1 MEAIILLAGYG
12 SRLDMQDLPH
22 KSLLP
27 FGEETLLSRHLKC
40 LQNLGTQKIHL
51 IIGHNG
57 EAVKNYALELNLQL
71 PLHFIDN
78 PVYLTTGNTL
88 SMVLG
93 LRHCEGETLILDGDV
108 LYPPQALKDYVENAQ
123 RSSFALIPADIED
136 AECAKVLLNPS
147 GTIHAFI
154 TKRALTKVE
163 RSDFGFGGEAI
174 GFFMLSKEDVPRFV
188 KLYEKREE
196 DFRPVLWEIPFTE
209 FAVNT
214 TLHHWQVTEEGCFE
228 IDTQEDYSAALNQ
241 FQAHPDLYKLKT
253 HSIPF

>member
-12 SRLDMQDLPH
+12 SRLDRQDLPH

-40 LQNLGTQKIHL
+40 LQNLGIQKVHL

-71 PLHFIDN
+71 SLHFIDN

-88 SMVLG
+88 SMVMG
-93 LRHCEGETLILDGDV
+93 LRHCKGETLILDGDV
-108 LYPPQALKDYVENAQ
+108 LYPPKALMDYVKNAP
-123 RSSFALIPADIED
+123 RSSFALIAADIED

-154 TKRALTKVE
+154 TKRALTKDE
-163 RSDFGFGGEAI
+163 RSVFVFGGEAI
-174 GFFMLSKEDVPRFV
+174 GFFMLSKKDVPHFI
-188 KLYEKREE
+188 KLYEKKEE

-214 TLHHWQVTEEGCFE
+214 ELHPWQVTEKGCFE
-228 IDTQEDYSAALNQ
+228 IDTQEDYSAALIQ
-241 FQAHPDLYKLKT
+241 FKSSPDLYRL
-253 HSIPF
+253 

>member
-12 SRLDMQDLPH
+12 SRLDRQDLPH

-40 LQNLGTQKIHL
+40 LQNLGIQKVHL
-51 IIGHNG
+51 ILGHNG
-57 EAVKNYALELNLQL
+57 EAVKNYSLELNLQL
-71 PLHFIDN
+71 SLHFIDN

-88 SMVLG
+88 SMVMG
-93 LRHCEGETLILDGDV
+93 LRHCEGEALILDGDV
-108 LYPPQALKDYVENAQ
+108 LYPPKALTDYVENAK
-123 RSSFALIPADIED
+123 RSSFALIPADIDD

-154 TKRALTKVE
+154 TKRALTEDE
-163 RSDFGFGGEAI
+163 RTGFGFGGEAI
-174 GFFMLSKEDVPRFV
+174 GFFMLCKEDVPRFV

-209 FAVNT
+209 FAVDAP
-214 TLHHWQVTEEGCFE
+214 LHPWNIKEDGCFE
-228 IDTQEDYSAALNQ
+228 IDTQEDYSTALKR
-241 FQAHPDLYKLKT
+241 FESHPDHYKL
-253 HSIPF
+253 

>member
-12 SRLDMQDLPH
+12 SRLDRQDLPH

-40 LQNLGTQKIHL
+40 LQNLGIQKVHL

-71 PLHFIDN
+71 SLHFIDN

-88 SMVLG
+88 SMVMG

-108 LYPPQALKDYVENAQ
+108 LYPPQALTDYVENAQ
-123 RSSFALIPADIED
+123 LSSFALIPADIED

-154 TKRALTKVE
+154 TKRALTKDE
-163 RSDFGFGGEAI
+163 RSVFVFGGEAI
-174 GFFMLSKEDVPRFV
+174 GFFMLSKKDVSDFI

-196 DFRPVLWEIPFTE
+196 GFRPVLWEIPFTE

-214 TLHHWQVTEEGCFE
+214 ELHPWQVTEKGCFE
-228 IDTQEDYSAALNQ
+228 IDTQEDYSAALIQ
-241 FQAHPDLYKLKT
+241 FKSNPDLYNL
-253 HSIPF
+253 

>member
-12 SRLDMQDLPH
+12 SRLDRQDLPH

-40 LQNLGTQKIHL
+40 LQNLGIQKVHL

-71 PLHFIDN
+71 SLHFIEN

-88 SMVLG
+88 SMVMG

-108 LYPPQALKDYVENAQ
+108 LYPPQSLTDYVENAQ

-136 AECAKVLLNPS
+136 AEMRQ
-147 GTIHAFI
+147 GI
-154 TKRALTKVE
+154 VE
-163 RSDFGFGGEAI
+163 PFRNHSCFHHQARINQSRTI
-174 GFFMLSKEDVPRFV
+174 GFRVWRRSYRIFHAIQRRCS
-188 KLYEKREE
+188 
-196 DFRPVLWEIPFTE
+196 
-209 FAVNT
+209 
-214 TLHHWQVTEEGCFE
+214 TLCQ
-228 IDTQEDYSAALNQ
+228 I
-241 FQAHPDLYKLKT
+241 
-253 HSIPF
+253 I

>member
-12 SRLDMQDLPH
+12 SRLDRQDLPH

-40 LQNLGTQKIHL
+40 LQNLGIQKVHL
-51 IIGHNG
+51 ILGHNG

-71 PLHFIDN
+71 TLHFIDN

-88 SMVLG
+88 SMVMG
-93 LRHCEGETLILDGDV
+93 LRHCEGEALILDGDV
-108 LYPPQALKDYVENAQ
+108 LYPPQALTDYVENAQ
-123 RSSFALIPADIED
+123 RSSFALIFFFYVFTLSRAFS
-136 AECAKVLLNPS
+136 CAPS
-147 GTIHAFI
+147 GSIHAFI
-154 TKRALTKVE
+154 TKRALTKDE
-163 RSDFGFGGEAI
+163 RSGFGFGGEAI

-214 TLHHWQVTEEGCFE
+214 TLHPWQVAEEGCFE
-228 IDTQEDYSAALNQ
+228 IDTQEDYSTALRQ
-241 FQAHPDLYKLKT
+241 FQSHPYLYKL
-253 HSIPF
+253 